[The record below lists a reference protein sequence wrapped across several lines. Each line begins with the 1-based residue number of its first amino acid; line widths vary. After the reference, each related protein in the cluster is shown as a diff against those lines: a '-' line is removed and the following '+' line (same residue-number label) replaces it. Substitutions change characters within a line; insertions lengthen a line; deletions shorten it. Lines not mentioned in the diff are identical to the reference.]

1 MSKLYRAV
9 LEGCPARKEGQI
21 DAPIDRAPD
30 SIILRWV
37 SPEGKPSHTRYTVE
51 AEKNGLC
58 LVAAVPLTGRTHQLR
73 VHFSH
78 IGCPLAGD
86 ELYGGSRQRRC
97 TAPGWNSPNRVLKR
111 RWWWK
116 VRFRRICRA

>member
-1 MSKLYRAV
+1 M
-9 LEGCPARKEGQI
+9 
-21 DAPIDRAPD
+21 
-30 SIILRWV
+30 
-37 SPEGKPSHTRYTVE
+37 E

-86 ELYGGSRQRRC
+86 ELYGGSRQRIGRQALHC
-97 TAPGWNSPNRVLKR
+97 ARMEFTEPGTQKTVVVESPLPPDMQSLME
-111 RWWWK
+111 
-116 VRFRRICRA
+116 